1 MSEKPDNVTP
11 FASGENGIIKSP
23 KDLLIDA
30 EKKIGEMENER
41 RETFKAMEILK
52 WQNAQLRVAVTAIGS
67 HFNCPPE
74 DAKVIIDAFIERQ
87 EQTFLKANAE
97 AKAKFIQDVKDGK
110 KVEFETTTNPEA
122 RI

>member
-1 MSEKPDNVTP
+1 MEDLPDNVTP
-11 FASGENGIIKSP
+11 FASGENGMIKSP
-23 KDLLIDA
+23 KQLLIDA

-41 RETFKAMEILK
+41 RQNFKAMEILK
-52 WQNAQLRVAVTAIGS
+52 WQNAQLRVAVTAIAS

-74 DAKVIIDAFIERQ
+74 EAKPIIDAFIERQ
-87 EQTFLKANAE
+87 EASFLKANEE

-110 KVEFETTTNPEA
+110 KVEFETTTNPES